1 LVAVHAGR
9 RRGVPRRRPVADAVE
24 QRHPTAG
31 LPPNKDPEA
40 GLPPE
45 RTASDRQEQRD
56 TVLIDPELEEP
67 EQ

>member
-1 LVAVHAGR
+1 MRDGDEGFPDDV
-9 RRGVPRRRPVADAVE
+9 PVADAAE
-24 QRHPTAG
+24 QQRPTAG

>member
-1 LVAVHAGR
+1 MQGGDGGFPDDV
-9 RRGVPRRRPVADAVE
+9 PVADAVE
-24 QRHPTAG
+24 QRHPTPD

-45 RTASDRQEQRD
+45 TTASDWHERRE
-56 TVLIDPELEEP
+56 TVLIDPELDEP